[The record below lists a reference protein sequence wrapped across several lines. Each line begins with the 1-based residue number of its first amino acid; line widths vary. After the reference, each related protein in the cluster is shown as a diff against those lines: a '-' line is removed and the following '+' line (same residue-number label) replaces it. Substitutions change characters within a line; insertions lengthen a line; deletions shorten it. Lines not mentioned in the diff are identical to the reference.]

1 MVVIFKCSDPYIA
14 SRNLEPKDWEIV
26 FEGDLKSCKK
36 YLLSMYNE
44 NCSDSYGY
52 ASDQA
57 EAVRNSRRNL
67 DGMEAVGRRLDYD
80 SRIWKIV
87 TKSEFQKMQEV

>member
-57 EAVRNSRRNL
+57 EAVRNSRRNH
-67 DGMEAVGRRLDYD
+67 DGMEAGGRRLDYD
-80 SRIWKIV
+80 SRIWQIV